1 MCGAWVLLGLLVLN
15 HTPDQFEGC
24 RDTRSDEPDQGQGYR
39 ENFLH
44 NHFAWGVEFVFVLTL
59 LDIPVDLLFN
69 AEGLF
74 WL

>member
-1 MCGAWVLLGLLVLN
+1 MCGAGVLLGFLVLN
-15 HTPDQFEGC
+15 QASGQFEGR
-24 RDTRSDEPDQGQGYR
+24 RDTRSDEPDQGQGYC

-59 LDIPVDLLFN
+59 LDISVDLLFN